1 MYSHTW
7 FKESQS
13 EDTDDVVINKIKSEM
28 DLNISP
34 GDIDRIHRISVSTK
48 GKNRPIIV
56 TFLRYMNRRRL
67 FTNNRIL
74 KGKNVSITQSLTKIR
89 ISALKE
95 GRNKFGFSSV

>member
-89 ISALKE
+89 MSALKE
-95 GRNKFGFSSV
+95 GRNKFDFSSV